1 MSLTLNSDSS
11 FNTQAHDL
19 LFEGEGR
26 KGEGGLRANGHFK
39 QSYEKRGGQW
49 YVCNCHDESGEV
61 INLTIEFNGTHLP
74 LITVVTVVFN
84 GERFIEET
92 ILSVLNQTYPNI
104 EYIIIDGGSTDG
116 TLDIIRKY
124 ENEIDYWLSERDAGI
139 YDAMNKGIE
148 AATGE
153 WINFMN
159 AGDIFF
165 SPETITRLF
174 NGDKYD
180 EAVLYGNVQIRYP
193 EFSRIEVA
201 GKLNKLWTGMQF
213 CHQSAFVRARQY
225 KLTEFNTANRI
236 AADLEYFYSVYK
248 NGLKFK
254 YIDQIISSVNT
265 GGLSEGNRVKTI
277 MASRDAICSSGGG
290 SLIRLVYI
298 LFYFEAK
305 IRYLAK
311 KILPKKIV
319 QKIIQMKS

>member
-1 MSLTLNSDSS
+1 MISESHIHAVN
-11 FNTQAHDL
+11 
-19 LFEGEGR
+19 EGPQ
-26 KGEGGLRANGHFK
+26 F
-39 QSYEKRGGQW
+39 
-49 YVCNCHDESGEV
+49 
-61 INLTIEFNGTHLP
+61 P
-74 LITVVTVVFN
+74 LVTVVTVVFN
-84 GERFIEET
+84 GEQFLEET
-92 ILSVLNQTYPNI
+92 IKSVTNQTYPNI

-124 ENEIDYWLSERDAGI
+124 ENGIDYWISEKDAGI

-148 AATGE
+148 VATGE

-193 EFSRIEVA
+193 EFSRTEVA

-213 CHQSAFVRARQY
+213 CHQSAFVRARQH
-225 KLTEFNTANRI
+225 KLTKFNTANRI

-290 SLIRLVYI
+290 GLIRLVYI
-298 LFYFEAK
+298 FFCFEAK

-311 KILPKKIV
+311 KMLPEEIV
-319 QKIIQMKS
+319 RKIIQMKS